1 MNIISELGEEE
12 KTKLEE
18 SRKKEIDKFGN
29 ETKNNYIIGEIN
41 ILEEDINKDIRI
53 INSFEEIKR
62 EEKEFGNKELEED
75 DDDDDEDEDE
85 EEKGEYYKYIKDR
98 EFTKY
103 KNEKKLKKSCEIK
116 INGKTISF
124 SYFHRFKKIG
134 KYKIEFIFNTH
145 LTNINHIFYK
155 CSSLINVDLSN
166 FNTQKV
172 TNMSYMFYGC
182 SSLIN
187 INLSNINTSN
197 VTHMNSM
204 FSGCSSL
211 INLDLSSFHTFNVID
226 MSYMFS
232 KCSSLII
239 LDLSNIITSNVE
251 KMTQLF
257 FECSSLTNLDLS
269 NFDIKWCVDTN
280 NMFYN
285 CSSLIKRNKKRKVV
299 IVYFKYRIAKKKE
312 FFQSTDSIE
321 DITKYI
327 QKETNIPISLQVLVY
342 MGRTINDNE
351 QYKILEDLNKDTY
364 SFIFSLVVKR
374 NDFTKKIN
382 YKFDGDKKFITIYL
396 YNNDKQNKYFTLLVN
411 PYDDSSIKK
420 KILENEKI
428 ENSEDF
434 SVYIFPI
441 EKNYIEEGDK
451 LRYSIIKKPERNPGD
466 NVKLNIIYW
475 GKRYEI
481 YLKPNDKILKI
492 KLKIFPFFLSITPR
506 NQRLIYNSKQLEEEK
521 TLEDYKIKN
530 NESIDLIQRLKGY

>member
-12 KTKLEE
+12 KKKFEE
-18 SRKKEIDKFGN
+18 SRKKEIEELGN

-53 INSFEEIKR
+53 INSFEEVKR
-62 EEKEFGNKELEED
+62 EEEEFGDEELEED
-75 DDDDDEDEDE
+75 DGEDE
-85 EEKGEYYKYIKDR
+85 EEKVEYYKYIKDR

-103 KNEKKLKKSCEIK
+103 KNEKKIKKSCEIK
-116 INGKTISF
+116 INGKTIPF

-134 KYKIEFIFNTH
+134 KYKIEFIFNAP

-155 CSSLINVDLSN
+155 CSSLINIDLSN

-172 TNMSYMFYGC
+172 TNMSYIFYEC

-197 VTHMNSM
+197 VTLMNSM

-239 LDLSNIITSNVE
+239 LDLSNFITSNVE
-251 KMTQLF
+251 KMTQMF

-299 IVYFKYRIAKKKE
+299 IDYFKFRIAKKKE

-327 QKETNIPISLQVLVY
+327 QKETNIPISLQVLIY
-342 MGRTINDNE
+342 MGRQINYNKY
-351 QYKILEDLNKDTY
+351 YKILEDLNKDTY
-364 SFIFSLVVKR
+364 SFIFSLIIKKS
-374 NDFTKKIN
+374 NDLTKEIN
-382 YKFDGDKKFITIYL
+382 YKFDRDKKYITIYL
-396 YNNDKQNKYFTLLVN
+396 YNNDKQNSYFTLLVN
-411 PYDDSSIKK
+411 PYNNSSIKK

-451 LRYSIIKKPERNPGD
+451 LRYSIIKKPERNPGE

-475 GKRYEI
+475 GNRYEI
-481 YLKPNDKILKI
+481 YLKPNDKIIKI
-492 KLKIFPFFLSITPR
+492 KSKIFPFFLSITPR
-506 NQRLIYNSKQLEEEK
+506 NQILFYNSKQLEEEK
-521 TLEDYKIKN
+521 TLKDYKIKN
-530 NESIDLIQRLKGY
+530 NDNIDLIQNLKGY